1 MHPNVPYGC
10 LPLAMFAMLVI
21 LLPIFLA
28 DVMLTALARLGLSPT
43 ASVFAA
49 LGIFMGS
56 LVNIPVRR
64 IARDAPMAFAPY
76 AFFGLQRVFPGRIR
90 EQAYTVISVNV
101 GGCIVPCI
109 IAVYELL
116 RLAASGPQVLA
127 LGLLAI
133 GINVAVCYR
142 IAYPIQNVGI
152 AMPALV
158 PALVAAASAI
168 LLHPGMAPPIAFC
181 AGVLGPLIG
190 ADLLNLKEIEKISTG
205 AASIGGAGTFDG
217 IVISGLL
224 ATLLA

>member
-1 MHPNVPYGC
+1 MHPNIPYGC

-28 DVMLTALARLGLSPT
+28 DVMLTALARLGLNPA
-43 ASVFAA
+43 ASVFAV

-64 IARDAPMAFAPY
+64 IARNEPMAVAPY
-76 AFFGLQRVFPGRIR
+76 AFFGLHRAFPGRMR

-127 LGLLAI
+127 VGLLAI

-158 PALVAAASAI
+158 PALVAAASAM
-168 LLHPGMAPPIAFC
+168 LLHPAMAPPIAFC